1 MKPIKIM
8 IPIRSSVHQL
18 QLAYAKRLEQAFT
31 SLGHEVSI
39 LNLDAQ
45 RDPLYLQAYMEKE
58 KADLLVTIDCS
69 GFELE
74 LLGDDL
80 FYNSL
85 CIPAMH
91 FLTKAPW
98 ELADYLEQRMN
109 FTMEFYTLYQ
119 GDGEFIEKYCSRVPK
134 VHVIPELMWEPYKE
148 YIDKSE
154 CLEERSASGVAVI
167 WDYISSKE
175 QMSQIKAL
183 PEVFSAIA
191 LEAIKKREQ
200 NACLSPWRFLE
211 EYLLS
216 IQFQVTKEEFSALL
230 LPVSMA
236 FDYQETLELEKMIA
250 HLCIGEI
257 PIFLYGSGWME
268 GDIFGK
274 IHDNK
279 RFLHIQENN
288 SLNFEEID
296 KVSGRYSNILVKSRR
311 EGGKRHT
318 PYTYGVLDMR
328 GKERFTPLVFE
339 TKEVI
344 KKLDADKMKSVSNL
358 MLWTTYLQK
367 ELDRIFG

>member
-39 LNLDAQ
+39 LNLDAE
-45 RDPLYLQAYMEKE
+45 RNSLYLQAYMEKE
-58 KADLLVTIDCS
+58 NADLLVTVDCS

-98 ELADYLEQRMN
+98 ELGECLEQRMN
-109 FTMEFYTLYQ
+109 FTMEFYTLYEE
-119 GDGEFIEKYCSRVPK
+119 DGAFIEKYCGRVPK
-134 VHVIPELMWEPYKE
+134 VHVIPELVWEPYHE
-148 YIDKSE
+148 CADKIKGFGEHSTH
-154 CLEERSASGVAVI
+154 SVAVI
-167 WDYISSKE
+167 WDYINSRD
-175 QMSQIKAL
+175 QMAQIRAL
-183 PEVFSAIA
+183 PQVFSAIA
-191 LEAIKKREQ
+191 IGAIKKREQ
-200 NACLSPWRFLE
+200 NAFLSPWRFLE

-216 IQFQVTKEEFSALL
+216 IQFQVTKEEFAALL

-236 FDYQETLELEKMIA
+236 FDYQETVELEKTISN
-250 HLCIGEI
+250 LCLHEI
-257 PIFLYGSGWME
+257 PVYLYGSGWRE
-268 GDIFGK
+268 EKAFGDIN
-274 IHDNK
+274 HNK
-279 RFLHIQENN
+279 KFFHVKASN

-296 KVSGRYSNILVKSRR
+296 KVSGGYSNIIVKSGR
-311 EGGKRHT
+311 ERGERHT

-328 GKERFTPLVFE
+328 GKELFTPYVFE
-339 TKEVI
+339 TMEFENQLRNK
-344 KKLDADKMKSVSNL
+344 KMKAVSNPT
-358 MLWTTYLQK
+358 LWTNYLQE
-367 ELDRIFG
+367 ELDRILG